1 MRNLIRNMKPYKGL
15 ICIMLVLL
23 MVQAWADMSLPQYTS
38 DIIDTGI
45 QNKGV
50 EHILPEKIQDDEYQM
65 AQIFMDNGQKTSWQK
80 AYKKTD
86 AEKDGKVIY
95 KRKNLSKEKL
105 DKLDKE
111 LLTPVVLTYQLG
123 HMQVKQY
130 KEVLVQ
136 SMEKNPGSA
145 AMAGQISSMSIEQIS
160 KMPGVNIRT
169 FKAEDQNGK
178 TKTYVDARPSVQA
191 MIQSGAMDQNAI
203 DKMKE
208 QNNKIVKKTGDQT
221 LKSMGIAYAADCSK
235 KAGMD
240 MNKIQ
245 MDYLWHCGLIMFL
258 MAGLMMV
265 MSVLVSFFASRVGAN
280 IGRDLR
286 GQVFSRVMKFSSA
299 EMSKFHTSSLITRAT
314 NDIQQVQ
321 MVSTMLLRMVLYSPI
336 LAVWGIVKVAETKAH
351 MNYVIVGGVMVIV
364 FMVMILMVIAMPKFK
379 IMQKLVDK
387 LNGVSREILTG
398 LQVIR
403 AFGRE
408 DVEEARFDQANLEL
422 KKTQLF
428 TNRVMTFMRPIMM
441 LIMYTLTV
449 IITWVAAHRID
460 SGDLQVGAMTAFIT
474 YSMIIVISFMIITVM
489 SILLPRAGVAADRIR
504 EVIDTEPSIN
514 EKEEAKELKVTDGI
528 VEFSH
533 VDFKYPDAEENIITD
548 ISFTAKPGETT
559 AIIGSTGCG
568 KSTLVSLIPRF
579 YDVTGGSIKIDGQ
592 DIRDVT
598 IKSLRDAIGFVQQ
611 KGVLFSGTISSNLK
625 FGNDQASD
633 EVVKSAADTAQA
645 SDFIEEKEEGFD
657 SFISQGG
664 SNVSG
669 GQKQRL
675 SIARAIV
682 KDPAIMVFDDSFSAL
697 DMKTDAKLR
706 KALDKKVKNTTK
718 IIVAQRVG
726 TILHAEQILV
736 LDEGRIVGRGTHEQL
751 MKSCD
756 EYKQIAESQLSSL
769 ELEGRA

>member
-130 KEVLVQ
+130 KEGLVQ

-351 MNYVIVGGVMVIV
+351 MNYDIVGGVMVIV

-460 SGDLQVGAMTAFIT
+460 SGDLQVGGMTAFIT

-697 DMKTDAKLR
+697 DMKTDARLR

>member
-1 MRNLIRNMKPYKGL
+1 MKPYKGL

-633 EVVKSAADTAQA
+633 EMVKSAADTAQA

>member
-169 FKAEDQNGK
+169 FTAEDQNGK

-514 EKEEAKELKVTDGI
+514 EKEEAKELKVTDGV

-568 KSTLVSLIPRF
+568 KSTLVSLLPRF

>member
-1 MRNLIRNMKPYKGL
+1 MKPYKGL

-86 AEKDGKVIY
+86 SEKDGKVIY

-379 IMQKLVDK
+379 VMQKLVDK

-568 KSTLVSLIPRF
+568 KSTLVSLLPRF

-664 SNVSG
+664 ANVSG

-736 LDEGRIVGRGTHEQL
+736 LDEGRIVGSGTHEQL

>member
-379 IMQKLVDK
+379 VMQKLVDK

-568 KSTLVSLIPRF
+568 KSTLVSLLPRF

-736 LDEGRIVGRGTHEQL
+736 LDEGRIVGSGTHEQL

>member
-1 MRNLIRNMKPYKGL
+1 MKPYKGL

-203 DKMKE
+203 HKMKE
-208 QNNKIVKKTGDQT
+208 QNNKIVNKTGDQT

-379 IMQKLVDK
+379 VMQKLVDK

-408 DVEEARFDQANLEL
+408 DVEEARFDHANLEL

-706 KALDKKVKNTTK
+706 KALDKKVKKTTK

>member
-1 MRNLIRNMKPYKGL
+1 MKPYKGL

-208 QNNKIVKKTGDQT
+208 QNNKIVNKTGDQT

-379 IMQKLVDK
+379 VMQKLVDQ

-633 EVVKSAADTAQA
+633 EVVKSAAYTAQA

>member
-65 AQIFMDNGQKTSWQK
+65 AQIFMDNDQKTSWQK
-80 AYKKTD
+80 AYKKTG

-208 QNNKIVKKTGDQT
+208 QNNKIVNKTGDQT

-379 IMQKLVDK
+379 VMQKLVDQ

>member
-203 DKMKE
+203 HKMKE

-379 IMQKLVDK
+379 VMQKLVDK

-568 KSTLVSLIPRF
+568 KSTLVSLLPRF

-625 FGNDQASD
+625 FSNDQASD

>member
-1 MRNLIRNMKPYKGL
+1 MKPYKGL

-208 QNNKIVKKTGDQT
+208 QNNKIVNKTGDQT

-379 IMQKLVDK
+379 VMQKLVDK

-645 SDFIEEKEEGFD
+645 SDFIEEKKEGFD

>member
-1 MRNLIRNMKPYKGL
+1 LRNLIRNMKPYKGL

-208 QNNKIVKKTGDQT
+208 QNNKIVNKTGDQT

-379 IMQKLVDK
+379 VMQKLVDQ

-514 EKEEAKELKVTDGI
+514 EKEEARELKVTDGI

>member
-1 MRNLIRNMKPYKGL
+1 MKPYKGL

-65 AQIFMDNGQKTSWQK
+65 AQIFMDNDQKTSWQK

-203 DKMKE
+203 HKMKE

-286 GQVFSRVMKFSSA
+286 GQIFSRVMKFSSA

-379 IMQKLVDK
+379 VMQKLVDK

-568 KSTLVSLIPRF
+568 KSTLVSLLPRF

-611 KGVLFSGTISSNLK
+611 KGILFSGTISSNLK
-625 FGNDQASD
+625 FGNDHASD

-697 DMKTDAKLR
+697 DMKTDARLR

>member
-1 MRNLIRNMKPYKGL
+1 MKPYKGL

-65 AQIFMDNGQKTSWQK
+65 AQIFMDNDQKTSWQK
-80 AYKKTD
+80 AYKKTG

-136 SMEKNPGSA
+136 SVEKNPGSA

-379 IMQKLVDK
+379 VMQKLVDK

>member
-1 MRNLIRNMKPYKGL
+1 MKPYKGL

-379 IMQKLVDK
+379 VMQKLVDR

>member
-136 SMEKNPGSA
+136 SMEKNPGLA
-145 AMAGQISSMSIEQIS
+145 TMAGQISSMSIEQIS

-203 DKMKE
+203 HKMKE

-379 IMQKLVDK
+379 VMQKLVDK

-568 KSTLVSLIPRF
+568 KSTLVSLLPRF

>member
-1 MRNLIRNMKPYKGL
+1 MKPYKGL

-203 DKMKE
+203 HKMKE
-208 QNNKIVKKTGDQT
+208 QNNKIVNKTGDQT

-379 IMQKLVDK
+379 VMQKLVDK

-504 EVIDTEPSIN
+504 EVIDTEPSIK

-568 KSTLVSLIPRF
+568 KSTLVSLLPRF

-633 EVVKSAADTAQA
+633 KVVKSAADTAQA

>member
-1 MRNLIRNMKPYKGL
+1 MKPYKGL

-208 QNNKIVKKTGDQT
+208 QNNKIVNKTGDQT

-379 IMQKLVDK
+379 VMQKLVDQ

-514 EKEEAKELKVTDGI
+514 EKEEARELKVTDGI

>member
-1 MRNLIRNMKPYKGL
+1 MKPYKGL

-379 IMQKLVDK
+379 VMQKLVDK

-697 DMKTDAKLR
+697 DMKTDARLR

>member
-245 MDYLWHCGLIMFL
+245 IDYLWHCGLIMFL

-379 IMQKLVDK
+379 VMQKLVDK

-568 KSTLVSLIPRF
+568 KSTLVSLLPRF

-736 LDEGRIVGRGTHEQL
+736 LDEGRIVGSGTHEQL

>member
-169 FKAEDQNGK
+169 FKAEDQNGN

>member
-598 IKSLRDAIGFVQQ
+598 IKSLRDAIGFIQQ

>member
-203 DKMKE
+203 HKMKE
-208 QNNKIVKKTGDQT
+208 QNNKIVNKTGDQT

>member
-208 QNNKIVKKTGDQT
+208 QNNKIVNKTGDQT

-379 IMQKLVDK
+379 VMQKLVDK

-449 IITWVAAHRID
+449 IITWVSAHRID

>member
-136 SMEKNPGSA
+136 SLEKNPGSA

>member
-208 QNNKIVKKTGDQT
+208 QNNKIVNKTGDQT

-351 MNYVIVGGVMVIV
+351 MNYVIVGGIMVIV

-379 IMQKLVDK
+379 VMQKLVDK

-504 EVIDTEPSIN
+504 EVIDTEPSIK

-568 KSTLVSLIPRF
+568 KSTLVSLLPRF

-633 EVVKSAADTAQA
+633 EVVKSAAETAQA

>member
-105 DKLDKE
+105 GKLDKE

-364 FMVMILMVIAMPKFK
+364 FMVMIHMVIAMPKFK
-379 IMQKLVDK
+379 IMQQLVDK
-387 LNGVSREILTG
+387 LNGDSREILTG

-697 DMKTDAKLR
+697 DMKTDARLR

>member
-136 SMEKNPGSA
+136 SMEKNPESA

-203 DKMKE
+203 HKMKE
-208 QNNKIVKKTGDQT
+208 QNNKIVNKTGDQT

-265 MSVLVSFFASRVGAN
+265 MSVWVSFFASRVGAN

-379 IMQKLVDK
+379 VMQKLVDK

-611 KGVLFSGTISSNLK
+611 KGILFSGTISSNLK

-697 DMKTDAKLR
+697 DMKTDARLR

>member
-1 MRNLIRNMKPYKGL
+1 
-15 ICIMLVLL
+15 
-23 MVQAWADMSLPQYTS
+23 
-38 DIIDTGI
+38 
-45 QNKGV
+45 
-50 EHILPEKIQDDEYQM
+50 
-65 AQIFMDNGQKTSWQK
+65 
-80 AYKKTD
+80 
-86 AEKDGKVIY
+86 
-95 KRKNLSKEKL
+95 
-105 DKLDKE
+105 
-111 LLTPVVLTYQLG
+111 
-123 HMQVKQY
+123 
-130 KEVLVQ
+130 
-136 SMEKNPGSA
+136 
-145 AMAGQISSMSIEQIS
+145 
-160 KMPGVNIRT
+160 
-169 FKAEDQNGK
+169 
-178 TKTYVDARPSVQA
+178 
-191 MIQSGAMDQNAI
+191 
-203 DKMKE
+203 
-208 QNNKIVKKTGDQT
+208 
-221 LKSMGIAYAADCSK
+221 
-235 KAGMD
+235 
-240 MNKIQ
+240 
-245 MDYLWHCGLIMFL
+245 
-258 MAGLMMV
+258 
-265 MSVLVSFFASRVGAN
+265 
-280 IGRDLR
+280 
-286 GQVFSRVMKFSSA
+286 
-299 EMSKFHTSSLITRAT
+299 
-314 NDIQQVQ
+314 
-321 MVSTMLLRMVLYSPI
+321 
-336 LAVWGIVKVAETKAH
+336 
-351 MNYVIVGGVMVIV
+351 
-364 FMVMILMVIAMPKFK
+364 
-379 IMQKLVDK
+379 
-387 LNGVSREILTG
+387 
-398 LQVIR
+398 
-403 AFGRE
+403 
-408 DVEEARFDQANLEL
+408 
-422 KKTQLF
+422 
-428 TNRVMTFMRPIMM
+428 
-441 LIMYTLTV
+441 
-449 IITWVAAHRID
+449 
-460 SGDLQVGAMTAFIT
+460 
-474 YSMIIVISFMIITVM
+474 M

>member
-1 MRNLIRNMKPYKGL
+1 
-15 ICIMLVLL
+15 
-23 MVQAWADMSLPQYTS
+23 
-38 DIIDTGI
+38 
-45 QNKGV
+45 
-50 EHILPEKIQDDEYQM
+50 
-65 AQIFMDNGQKTSWQK
+65 
-80 AYKKTD
+80 
-86 AEKDGKVIY
+86 
-95 KRKNLSKEKL
+95 
-105 DKLDKE
+105 
-111 LLTPVVLTYQLG
+111 
-123 HMQVKQY
+123 
-130 KEVLVQ
+130 
-136 SMEKNPGSA
+136 
-145 AMAGQISSMSIEQIS
+145 
-160 KMPGVNIRT
+160 
-169 FKAEDQNGK
+169 
-178 TKTYVDARPSVQA
+178 
-191 MIQSGAMDQNAI
+191 
-203 DKMKE
+203 
-208 QNNKIVKKTGDQT
+208 
-221 LKSMGIAYAADCSK
+221 MGIAYAADCSK

-379 IMQKLVDK
+379 VMQKLVDQ

-474 YSMIIVISFMIITVM
+474 YSMIIVISFMMITVM

>member
-208 QNNKIVKKTGDQT
+208 QNNKIVNKTGDQT

-379 IMQKLVDK
+379 VMQKLVDR

>member
-1 MRNLIRNMKPYKGL
+1 LRNLIRNMKPYKGL

-203 DKMKE
+203 HKMKE
-208 QNNKIVKKTGDQT
+208 QNNKIVNKTGDQT

-379 IMQKLVDK
+379 VMQKLVDK

>member
-80 AYKKTD
+80 AYKKSD

-136 SMEKNPGSA
+136 SMEKNPGTD

-514 EKEEAKELKVTDGI
+514 EKEEAKELKVTDGV

-568 KSTLVSLIPRF
+568 KSTLVSLLPRF

-697 DMKTDAKLR
+697 DMKTDARLR

>member
-633 EVVKSAADTAQA
+633 EMVRSAAHTAQA

-736 LDEGRIVGRGTHEQL
+736 LDEGRIVGKGTHEQL

>member
-1 MRNLIRNMKPYKGL
+1 MKPYKGL

-203 DKMKE
+203 HKMKE

-245 MDYLWHCGLIMFL
+245 IDYLWHCGLIMFL

-568 KSTLVSLIPRF
+568 KSTLVSLLPRF

-625 FGNDQASD
+625 FSNDQASD

>member
-208 QNNKIVKKTGDQT
+208 QNNKIVNKTGDQT

-245 MDYLWHCGLIMFL
+245 IDYLWHCGLIMFL

-422 KKTQLF
+422 EKTQLF

-568 KSTLVSLIPRF
+568 KSTLVSLLPRF

-736 LDEGRIVGRGTHEQL
+736 LDEGRIVGSGTHEQL

>member
-1 MRNLIRNMKPYKGL
+1 MKPYKGL

-80 AYKKTD
+80 AYKKTG

-203 DKMKE
+203 HKMKE
-208 QNNKIVKKTGDQT
+208 QNNKIVNKTGDQT

-379 IMQKLVDK
+379 VMQKLVDK

>member
-136 SMEKNPGSA
+136 SMEKNPGTA

-514 EKEEAKELKVTDGI
+514 EKEEAKELKVTGGV

>member
-203 DKMKE
+203 HKMKE

-245 MDYLWHCGLIMFL
+245 IDYLWHCGLIMFL

-379 IMQKLVDK
+379 VMQKLVDK

-568 KSTLVSLIPRF
+568 KSTLVSLLPRF

-736 LDEGRIVGRGTHEQL
+736 LDEGRIVGSGTHEQL

>member
-1 MRNLIRNMKPYKGL
+1 MKPYKGL

-80 AYKKTD
+80 AYEKTD

-203 DKMKE
+203 HKMKE
-208 QNNKIVKKTGDQT
+208 QNNKIVNKTGDQT

-379 IMQKLVDK
+379 VMQKLVDK

-408 DVEEARFDQANLEL
+408 DVEETRFDQANLEL

>member
-1 MRNLIRNMKPYKGL
+1 MKPYKGL

-136 SMEKNPGSA
+136 SMEKNPGTA

-514 EKEEAKELKVTDGI
+514 EKEEAKELKVTDGV

-533 VDFKYPDAEENIITD
+533 VDFKYPDAEENIITN

-568 KSTLVSLIPRF
+568 KSTLVSLLPRF